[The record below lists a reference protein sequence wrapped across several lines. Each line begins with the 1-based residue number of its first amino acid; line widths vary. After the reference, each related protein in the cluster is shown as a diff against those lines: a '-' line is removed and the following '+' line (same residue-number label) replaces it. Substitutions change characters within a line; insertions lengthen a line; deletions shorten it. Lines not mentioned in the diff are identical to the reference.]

1 MTEEIKDILPIPE
14 PKEDSSY
21 IGVQPKGEIISQ
33 VQIECRVVLN
43 DTLYAFVHCYDINK
57 IKIKLYQVPLSPD
70 EYSNWLDDNELI
82 ALILSKVGLIKL

>member
-1 MTEEIKDILPIPE
+1 MSEEIKDILPTPQ

-43 DTLYAFVHCYDINK
+43 DTMYCFIHCYDINR
-57 IKIKLYQVPLSPD
+57 IKIKLYQVPLEKQ
-70 EYSNWLDDNELI
+70 EYDNWLNDDELI

>member
-1 MTEEIKDILPIPE
+1 MTEEQQPMPIPE